1 MRRLLA
7 AGLVLGACGGG
18 GIAAEAG
25 IAAATFL
32 VDVPAD
38 ELEIGGRDRPAGTG
52 DEDRLDVLLPGL
64 SAEIVAIYPST
75 PRPEPFEFVRDP
87 LSAGGVE
94 RLLDGADRVVAVV
107 YPLVDRTPGGRVLTG
122 SLIVVSAEGA
132 VIATDWDDASDQAI
146 RNLVEWGR
154 GVDLTAL
161 QTIELAVRGLA
172 GSDSSDAQTAAD
184 FLR

>member
-1 MRRLLA
+1 MKRLLA
-7 AGLVLGACGGG
+7 VGLVLGACGGG
-18 GIAAEAG
+18 GIAAEAE

-38 ELEIGGRDRPAGTG
+38 ELEVGGRDRPAGTG
-52 DEDRLDVLLPGL
+52 DEDRLDVLLTGP
-64 SAEIVAIYPST
+64 SAEIVALYPST

-94 RLLDGADRVVAVV
+94 RILDGAARVVAVV
-107 YPLVDRTPGGRVLTG
+107 YPLIDRTPGGRVLTG
-122 SLIVVSAEGA
+122 NLIAVSAEGA

-146 RNLVEWGR
+146 RSLVEWGR
-154 GVDLTAL
+154 GEGLTAL
-161 QTIELAVRGLA
+161 QTIELAVRGLV
-172 GSDSSDAQTAAD
+172 GSEAPDARTAAD